1 MKLFNAKCK
10 AQNIHTFYK
19 KDAVVLPMLNRSRTP
34 LYKGKDVLKIKK
46 SLVSGYKMKSP
57 VKLNTDVIGGV
68 IDTKEMVRNVI
79 KKRLGSFNR
88 HNMYGVNTSS
98 NNINI
103 SVYSKG
109 NSNMSCNSGSTC
121 AIKGFNKKYKPNTE
135 SYVIKC
141 SNVVNGNEMVNKQ
154 KCITTNTNTNT
165 ATYTNNDN
173 MNFTIKH
180 IQGKYLTLSKDNN
193 SNNSRNSST
202 TNNNNN
208 ISMLSNKSST
218 SSIQSKISKV
228 IDYSDELESSESED
242 DNTYI

>member
-1 MKLFNAKCK
+1 MC
-10 AQNIHTFYK
+10 
-19 KDAVVLPMLNRSRTP
+19 
-34 LYKGKDVLKIKK
+34 
-46 SLVSGYKMKSP
+46 
-57 VKLNTDVIGGV
+57 
-68 IDTKEMVRNVI
+68 
-79 KKRLGSFNR
+79 
-88 HNMYGVNTSS
+88 
-98 NNINI
+98 
-103 SVYSKG
+103 
-109 NSNMSCNSGSTC
+109 CNSGSNC
-121 AIKGFNKKYKPNTE
+121 VIKGFNKKYKPNTE

-141 SNVVNGNEMVNKQ
+141 SNVVNGNEMVSKQ
-154 KCITTNTNTNT
+154 KCITTNTNT

-242 DNTYI
+242 DNAYI

>member
-10 AQNIHTFYK
+10 AQNIHTLYK
-19 KDAVVLPMLNRSRTP
+19 KDVVVLPMLNRSRTP

-46 SLVSGYKMKSP
+46 SLGSGYKMKSP
-57 VKLNTDVIGGV
+57 MKLNTDVIGGV

-88 HNMYGVNTSS
+88 HNKYGVNSS
-98 NNINI
+98 CNNNI

-109 NSNMSCNSGSTC
+109 NNNMCCNSGSTC
-121 AIKGFNKKYKPNTE
+121 VIKGFNKKYKPNAE

-141 SNVVNGNEMVNKQ
+141 SNVVNGNEMVSKQ
-154 KCITTNTNTNT
+154 KCITTNTNT
-165 ATYTNNDN
+165 NDN

-193 SNNSRNSST
+193 SNNSRNSSVN
-202 TNNNNN
+202 NNNNN
-208 ISMLSNKSST
+208 ISILSNKSST